1 MQVAIVTAASKGM
14 GRACAEVLHQKGY
27 ELALMSRSSEV
38 NEVAAK
44 LGAVSIQGDV
54 TSKSDLKKLVDL
66 TMDTYGRVDAVVNN
80 TGHPAKGKLLE
91 LTEDEWRQGLDMVLL
106 NVAKMAQLTFP
117 IMEKSNGG
125 SMVNISTFAALEP
138 SPKFPISSVMRAAL
152 ASYTKLLADEYASK
166 NIRVNNVL
174 PGFIDSY
181 EVSQEV
187 LEQIP
192 MRRSGKV
199 KEIADTCAFLLSED
213 AGYITGQNIK
223 VDGGITKSI

>member
-44 LGAVSIQGDV
+44 LRAVSIQGDV

-117 IMEKSNGG
+117 
-125 SMVNISTFAALEP
+125 L
-138 SPKFPISSVMRAAL
+138 
-152 ASYTKLLADEYASK
+152 
-166 NIRVNNVL
+166 
-174 PGFIDSY
+174 
-181 EVSQEV
+181 
-187 LEQIP
+187 
-192 MRRSGKV
+192 
-199 KEIADTCAFLLSED
+199 
-213 AGYITGQNIK
+213 
-223 VDGGITKSI
+223 